1 MVGTLALAG
10 AQVGLSLFQARET
23 QRAAVRSA
31 YTSTY
36 QAHTEKHLQEM
47 QAEREWEV
55 GTRLRTEALQ
65 RILGSQRAGYASA
78 GVGGGRSVRL
88 AEMTSRWSALREQ
101 READFGRAM
110 GAQVRSYQT
119 SQRVS
124 AAGTTAT
131 AAMRQSNINLFSS
144 LLETGKELYSQAQA
158 AAAAAAV
165 AAG

>member
-23 QRAAVRSA
+23 QRAAVQSA

-110 GAQVRSYQT
+110 GAQVRNYQT
-119 SQRVS
+119 TQRVS

-131 AAMRQSNINLFSS
+131 AAIKQSNIDLFSS
-144 LLETGKELYSQAQA
+144 LLQTGQQVHSAVQAKAAQA
-158 AAAAAAV
+158 AAAS
-165 AAG
+165 G